1 MYVGYTNNSSSG
13 YQPNERWANFFCK
26 RSSSKYFSLCVL
38 HMVPVSYSFLFLPI
52 TLNKHKN
59 HS

>member
-38 HMVPVSYSFLFLPI
+38 HVVPVSYSFLFLPI
-52 TLNKHKN
+52 TLNKH
-59 HS
+59 